1 MKKENKNNKK
11 FGVIGGGLVGSLLA
25 IFLKRRGI
33 DATVFEKRGDMR
45 RDDVDGGRSINLI
58 ITSRAIHALS
68 RLGLWDE
75 LKEITVP
82 VFGRMMHSLE
92 GDLTFQ
98 PYGKDKSECNYS
110 VSRSLLNK
118 ALISIAEKEGVKFHF
133 NRALKNCDFERNI
146 YTFQSGN
153 HEEENHEI
161 DHIFATDGAGS
172 LCRKQMMGYL
182 KKSFPE
188 KFDSSEFCEKVD
200 LLESGYKEFFVPS
213 NSSGN
218 YVMDKDSLHIW
229 PRGSFMFMTLANLKG
244 SFTGTLYLPKDSS
257 SGKPNFAEL
266 KNKDDVKGF
275 FQNYFSDTLDV
286 LPDLEE
292 EFFANPVGTLGT
304 VKCYPWNLQDKVLLV
319 GDAAHAIVPFF
330 GQGMNCGFEDC
341 TVLDDLISQNQN
353 DWKSTFHQFSDE
365 RVAHSNAIADMAL
378 ENFHEM
384 KDKVGDPKFLL
395 KKQIENKLEQTF
407 SNLYRSRYAMVTYSL
422 IGYAHAYKL
431 GIIQSN
437 LIDELSTGL
446 TSKDQLDL
454 SKAQRLIE
462 ERIRP
467 YLEKNKISFNF

>member
-1 MKKENKNNKK
+1 MKTKNKR
-11 FGVIGGGLVGSLLA
+11 FAIIGGGLVGSLLA

-33 DATVFEKRGDMR
+33 NAVVFEKRGDIR
-45 RDDVDGGRSINLI
+45 KDDVDGGRSINLI
-58 ITSRAIHALS
+58 ITSRAINALS
-68 RLGLWDE
+68 RLGLWGE

-82 VFGRMMHSLE
+82 VYGRMMHSLE

-118 ALISIAEKEGVKFHF
+118 SLISIAEKEGVKFHF
-133 NRALKNCDFERNI
+133 NRQVKSCDFEKNI
-146 YTFQSGN
+146 YTFQNRN

-161 DHIFATDGAGS
+161 DHLFATDGAGS
-172 LCRKQMMGYL
+172 LCRKQMMDYL

-188 KFDSSEFCEKVD
+188 KFDSSEFIEKVD
-200 LLESGYKEFFVPS
+200 LLESGYKEFFVPADS
-213 NSSGN
+213 NGN

-244 SFTGTLYLPKDSS
+244 SFTGTLYLPKDSN
-257 SGKPNFAEL
+257 SGKPNFEEL
-266 KNKDDVKGF
+266 KNKNDVKGF
-275 FQNYFSDTLDV
+275 FQNYFSDTLGV

-292 EFFANPVGTLGT
+292 DFFANPVGTLGT

-341 TVLDDLISQNQN
+341 TVLDDLISKNQN
-353 DWKSTFHQFSDE
+353 DWKSVFQQFTDD
-365 RVAHSNAIADMAL
+365 RVKHANAIADMAL

-384 KDKVGDPKFLL
+384 KDKVGDPDFLL

-407 SNLYRSRYAMVTYSL
+407 PKLFRSRYAMVTYSL
-422 IGYAHAYKL
+422 IGYAHAYQL
-431 GIIQSN
+431 GIIQKK
-437 LIDELSTGL
+437 LIDELSKGL
-446 TSKDQLDL
+446 TSKDQLNL
-454 SKAQRLIE
+454 GRAEKLFK
-462 ERIRP
+462 ERISP
-467 YLEKNKISFNF
+467 YLEKNNISFNF